1 MDNNL
6 QDGGRD
12 KIMMFIGNRYL
23 PEDGKYALS
32 IEDDLKMGIW
42 IVGRNGNVTHI

>member
-1 MDNNL
+1 
-6 QDGGRD
+6 
-12 KIMMFIGNRYL
+12 MMFIGNRYL

-42 IVGRNGNVTHI
+42 IVGRNGSVTHIENLKLMYE